1 MGMKPPIIMSRP
13 ARLGETPVPS
23 LSCWIMPDDL
33 RLDNLRR
40 WLVEQGGFDPQ
51 GIVPASADASF
62 RRYFRITR
70 IDGTTCIGMDAPPEQ
85 EDLGSYLRV
94 SELLE
99 QCGMHVPHVFAA
111 DTTQG
116 YAVLE
121 DLGSTHMLTALDSG
135 MAAARLYGDA
145 LDALAHLQLTGG
157 SAAQQLP
164 PYDRATLLR
173 EMQLL
178 PDWYCLHHLQFEPD
192 AAGLRILQETFE
204 LLVTCAL
211 AQPQVFVHRDYHS
224 RNLMIT
230 AQRSR

>member
-1 MGMKPPIIMSRP
+1 
-13 ARLGETPVPS
+13 
-23 LSCWIMPDDL
+23 
-33 RLDNLRR
+33 
-40 WLVEQGGFDPQ
+40 
-51 GIVPASADASF
+51 
-62 RRYFRITR
+62 
-70 IDGTTCIGMDAPPEQ
+70 MDAPPEQ

-173 EMQLL
+173 ENAAAARLVL
-178 PDWYCLHHLQFEPD
+178 PCITCSSSPTPPGCGILQGD
-192 AAGLRILQETFE
+192 IRTAGDLRLGAAAGVR
-204 LLVTCAL
+204 A
-211 AQPQVFVHRDYHS
+211 S
-224 RNLMIT
+224 
-230 AQRSR
+230 